1 MSYLDKYMAKSSTTF
16 RPGNKASLKHGIGRP
31 PSYDLVKEAQE
42 LLEWAQNPDST
53 AIYQFTRNK
62 VYLYDDF
69 ERFSEQSP
77 DFAEAYKK
85 AKELVGQN
93 REEKCNSGELNY
105 GVWQRSAG
113 LYHDRLNKYER
124 GEKVFEI
131 EAKARALMCEA
142 QKVNLSELAKQLG
155 TLDIGQK

>member
-1 MSYLDKYMAKSSTTF
+1 MAKTKTSFKTGTSVH
-16 RPGNKASLKHGIGRP
+16 GSGIGRP
-31 PSYDLVKEAQE
+31 PKYDLEREAKE
-42 LLEWAQNPDST
+42 LLDWAKNPDST
-53 AIYQFTRNK
+53 AIYQFTRLK
-62 VYLYDDF
+62 DYLYEDF
-69 ERFSEQSP
+69 E
-77 DFAEAYKK
+77 DFASKSAVFSEAYKK

-105 GVWQRSAG
+105 GVWNRSAG
-113 LYHDRLNKYER
+113 IYHDRLKKHER
-124 GEKVFEI
+124 DEKVFEI